1 MRIQDA
7 GVIVV
12 MVMAVVVVGALAE
25 TEPLRLG

>member
-7 GVIVV
+7 GEIMV

-25 TEPLRLG
+25 TEPFRLG